1 MELGTSTLRLVA
13 SIGSGSKTTS
23 TQPQESQLR
32 AVAQTEA
39 EMTHALTQ
47 MVTSVIVMV
56 MAARYTNKLG
66 VETTTPKS
74 SSPEKCA
81 AFVAAVK
88 VLVKK
93 RIQLKKTQLKKK
105 IQLKKK
111 TQLKKKIM
119 KKRNKMTQLNALTQM
134 VSSLI
139 VMVMAAIDTKQVGVE
154 ATTKETS
161 IL

>member
-105 IQLKKK
+105 I
-111 TQLKKKIM
+111 M
-119 KKRNKMTQLNALTQM
+119 KKRNKMTHLNALTQM